1 MINLLN
7 FWLHLNFSFLVSIS
21 ISISIHMKWNHI
33 SEEKRL
39 QKWTHIRPTTTQHTQ
54 QGVIGRQIQQLL
66 HCFIPKFH
74 YFKDFIIPN
83 AYQTVVFKAAT
94 FFDGDD
100 WVSKLNSRWSFCYQA
115 ATRARKM
122 HGIMPQYFQISN
134 FVTSSNVEA

>member
-21 ISISIHMKWNHI
+21 ISISIHMKWHHI

-54 QGVIGRQIQQLL
+54 QGVIRRQIQQLL
-66 HCFIPKFH
+66 HRFIPKFH
-74 YFKDFIIPN
+74 YFKDFIIAN

-100 WVSKLNSRWSFCYQA
+100 WVSKLNSREFLLPGSYQGQENA
-115 ATRARKM
+115 WNYAS
-122 HGIMPQYFQISN
+122 IFSN
-134 FVTSSNVEA
+134 FMTSSIVKA